1 MEQKKVTAPDIKER
15 KKSGGKITMLT
26 AYDYPTA
33 LLVDRAGIDV
43 ILVGDSLGMVVLGYK
58 DTVSVTM
65 DEMIHHVK
73 SVTSAVQRSLVLGD
87 MPFGSYNA
95 SVEKAVENANRMMKE
110 ARADGIKLEGGK
122 QMAHVAEAI
131 VNAGIPVQG
140 HIGLTPQT
148 ASSLGGF
155 KVQGKSFEAAV
166 ALIEDAKAL
175 EDAGCFSIVL
185 EAIPSP
191 IAKMVTEAISIPT
204 IGIGAGIDCDGQV
217 LVIHDLIGLFERF
230 TPKFVKQYAKISD
243 IILSAVSQYK
253 SDVENMRFPEEKH
266 SFSMNPKELEKLK
279 SKKKI
284 RAERR
289 DEGTRREAM
298 GARYEK
304 NALRRSQT

>member
-1 MEQKKVTAPDIKER
+1 MEPKKMTAPELKEK
-15 KKSGGKITMLT
+15 KKSGKKITMLT

-33 LLVDRAGIDV
+33 LLVDRAGIDA
-43 ILVGDSLGMVVLGYK
+43 ILVGDSLGMVVLGYR

-65 DEMIHHVK
+65 EEMLHHTKAV
-73 SVTSAVQRSLVLGD
+73 SSAVRSALVIGD
-87 MPFGSYNA
+87 MPFGSYNV

-110 ARADGIKLEGGK
+110 AHADCIKLEGGLS
-122 QMAHVAEAI
+122 MAPLAGAI
-131 VNAGIPVQG
+131 VKAGIPVQG

-155 KVQGKSFEAAV
+155 KVQGKSFEAAI

-191 IAKMVTEAISIPT
+191 IAKMITEAISIPT
-204 IGIGAGIDCDGQV
+204 IGIGAGVDCDGQV

-243 IILSAVSQYK
+243 VILSAVTQYK
-253 SDVENMRFPEEKH
+253 SDVENMSFPEEKH
-266 SFSMNPKELEKLK
+266 SFSMNPKELEKLR

-284 RAERR
+284 
-289 DEGTRREAM
+289 
-298 GARYEK
+298 GAAK
-304 NALRRSQT
+304 KI

>member
-1 MEQKKVTAPDIKER
+1 TVT
-15 KKSGGKITMLT
+15 
-26 AYDYPTA
+26 
-33 LLVDRAGIDV
+33 
-43 ILVGDSLGMVVLGYK
+43 
-58 DTVSVTM
+58 VTM
-65 DEMIHHVK
+65 EEMLHHTKAVSSAVK
-73 SVTSAVQRSLVLGD
+73 SALVIGD
-87 MPFGSYNA
+87 MPFGSYNV

-110 ARADGIKLEGGK
+110 ARADAIKLEGGK
-122 QMAHVAEAI
+122 QMAHVVEAI

-155 KVQGKSFEAAV
+155 KVQGKSFEAAK
-166 ALIEDAKAL
+166 ALIEDARAL
-175 EDAGCFSIVL
+175 EDAGCFSVVL

-243 IILSAVSQYK
+243 VILSAVSQYK

-279 SKKKI
+279 ITRKSTSK
-284 RAERR
+284 
-289 DEGTRREAM
+289 
-298 GARYEK
+298 
-304 NALRRSQT
+304 

>member
-1 MEQKKVTAPDIKER
+1 MEQKKMTAPDLKEK
-15 KKSGGKITMLT
+15 KKSGKKITMLT

-33 LLVDRAGIDV
+33 LLVDRAGIDA
-43 ILVGDSLGMVVLGYK
+43 ILVGDSLGMVVLGYR
-58 DTVSVTM
+58 DTVTVTM
-65 DEMIHHVK
+65 EEMLHHTKAVSSAVK
-73 SVTSAVQRSLVLGD
+73 SALVIGD
-87 MPFGSYNA
+87 MPFGSYNV
-95 SVEKAVENANRMMKE
+95 SVEKAIENANRMMKE
-110 ARADGIKLEGGK
+110 AHADCIKLEGGRS
-122 QMAHVAEAI
+122 MAPLVGAI
-131 VNAGIPVQG
+131 VKAGIPVQG

-155 KVQGKSFEAAV
+155 KVQGKSFETAK

-191 IAKMVTEAISIPT
+191 IAKIITEKISIPT

-243 IILSAVSQYK
+243 DILSAVSRYK
-253 SDVENMRFPEEKH
+253 SDVESMKFPEEKH

-284 RAERR
+284 RAANKK
-289 DEGTRREAM
+289 TFA
-298 GARYEK
+298 
-304 NALRRSQT
+304 

>member
-15 KKSGGKITMLT
+15 KKSGRKITMLT

-33 LLVDRAGIDV
+33 LLVDRAGIDM

-58 DTVSVTM
+58 DTVPVTM
-65 DEMIHHVK
+65 DEMIHHIK
-73 SVTSAVQRSLVLGD
+73 SVTSAVQRALVIGD
-87 MPFGSYNA
+87 MPFGSYNV

-122 QMAHVAEAI
+122 QMAQVIEAI

-155 KVQGKSFEAAV
+155 KVQGKSFEAAT
-166 ALIEDAKAL
+166 ALIEDARAL
-175 EDAGCFSIVL
+175 EDAGCFSIVI

-243 IILSAVSQYK
+243 VILSAVSQYK
-253 SDVENMRFPEEKH
+253 SDVE
-266 SFSMNPKELEKLK
+266 
-279 SKKKI
+279 
-284 RAERR
+284 
-289 DEGTRREAM
+289 
-298 GARYEK
+298 
-304 NALRRSQT
+304 

>member
-1 MEQKKVTAPDIKER
+1 MEEMLHHT
-15 KKSGGKITMLT
+15 KS
-26 AYDYPTA
+26 
-33 LLVDRAGIDV
+33 
-43 ILVGDSLGMVVLGYK
+43 
-58 DTVSVTM
+58 VSSA
-65 DEMIHHVK
+65 VK
-73 SVTSAVQRSLVLGD
+73 SALVIGD
-87 MPFGSYNA
+87 MPFGSYNV

-122 QMAHVAEAI
+122 QMAHVVRAI

-155 KVQGKSFEAAV
+155 KVQGKSFEAAT
-166 ALIEDAKAL
+166 ALIEDAIAL

-191 IAKMVTEAISIPT
+191 IAKMVTEALSIPT

-253 SDVENMRFPEEKH
+253 SDVENMKFPEEKH
-266 SFSMNPKELEKLK
+266 SFSMNEKELEKLK
-279 SKKKI
+279 SKKK
-284 RAERR
+284 
-289 DEGTRREAM
+289 
-298 GARYEK
+298 
-304 NALRRSQT
+304 RRSAKKV